1 MHTQCSIFN
10 VHINGKKGQL
20 PVFKQSNIWN
30 SCGRW
35 ILLFAN
41 ASGLYLVR
49 HMYVYIS
56 LSSSSSWKT
65 LPSSSWSS
73 LENHH
78 QHVRESPLSWMED
91 LAPPAVTV
99 NPQLLKGWNQS
110 LKERTHS
117 ILYSA
122 HCITHIVRG
131 VKPIIEST
139 HTYYT
144 LLNEHCSAHCIM
156 HIVRGAK
163 PMIGA
168 HEHAE

>member
-1 MHTQCSIFN
+1 MHTQCSMFN

-41 ASGLYLVR
+41 APGLFLVR
-49 HMYVYIS
+49 DIHLFIIIVILIIME
-56 LSSSSSWKT
+56 T
-65 LPSSSWSS
+65 LPSSSSSSS

-78 QHVRESPLSWMED
+78 HHVTQSPLSWSWMED

-131 VKPIIEST
+131 VKP
-139 HTYYT
+139 
-144 LLNEHCSAHCIM
+144 
-156 HIVRGAK
+156 
-163 PMIGA
+163 MIGA

>member
-1 MHTQCSIFN
+1 MHTQCSMFN

-30 SCGRW
+30 SCGGW

-41 ASGLYLVR
+41 APGLFLVR
-49 HMYVYIS
+49 DIHLFVIIVM
-56 LSSSSSWKT
+56 
-65 LPSSSWSS
+65 
-73 LENHH
+73 ENQHHHH
-78 QHVRESPLSWMED
+78 QHVRESPLSWSWMED
-91 LAPPAVTV
+91 LAPLAVTV

-144 LLNEHCSAHCIM
+144 LLNEHCSAHCCITD
-156 HIVRGAK
+156 IVRGVK

-168 HEHAE
+168 HRHAE

>member
-1 MHTQCSIFN
+1 MFN

-56 LSSSSSWKT
+56 LSSLSSSSSWKT

-78 QHVRESPLSWMED
+78 QHVRESPLSWSWMED
-91 LAPPAVTV
+91 LAPLAVTV

-110 LKERTHS
+110 LKVRTLR
-117 ILYSA
+117 ILSSM
-122 HCITHIVRG
+122 CILHIVKLHEVAHTVYYTVKG
-131 VKPIIEST
+131 VKPIIKSVHALCIHCANCIT
-139 HTYYT
+139 H
-144 LLNEHCSAHCIM
+144 C
-156 HIVRGAK
+156 
-163 PMIGA
+163 
-168 HEHAE
+168 